1 MRGVSY
7 DYTFMLPD
15 KTYLSFTGQSM
26 PELLANVKKLTKTHY
41 ELDFKISRDTV
52 YNIIHRPD
60 VAHKFYASKISIKN
74 IIRPVKKEPATQ
86 QSGSVSNEVTL
97 EANTLPTPTNTTQ
110 SSQNTEPTTQIATS
124 AQDIN

>member
-15 KTYLSFTGQSM
+15 KTYLSFTDQSM
-26 PELLANVKKLTKTHY
+26 PELLANVKRLTKTHY
-41 ELDFKISRDTV
+41 DLDFKISRDTV

-74 IIRPVKKEPATQ
+74 IIRPVKKEPIAQQSVPVPIEATQ
-86 QSGSVSNEVTL
+86 T
-97 EANTLPTPTNTTQ
+97 TNTTHATINTTHP
-110 SSQNTEPTTQIATS
+110 SQKTEPTTQIATS
-124 AQDIN
+124 AQDAN

>member
-15 KTYLSFTGQSM
+15 KTYLSFTDQSM

-41 ELDFKISRDTV
+41 DLDFKISRDTV

-74 IIRPVKKEPATQ
+74 IIRPVKKDHTAQQSTPVPNNATQ
-86 QSGSVSNEVTL
+86 
-97 EANTLPTPTNTTQ
+97 APNTTH
-110 SSQNTEPTTQIATS
+110 P
-124 AQDIN
+124 AQDVN

>member
-15 KTYLSFTGQSM
+15 KTYLSFTDQSM

-41 ELDFKISRDTV
+41 DLDFKISRDTV

-74 IIRPVKKEPATQ
+74 IIRPVKKEPVAQQHAT
-86 QSGSVSNEVTL
+86 VSTEATL
-97 EANTLPTPTNTTQ
+97 ATNTLPTPTNTTQ
-110 SSQNTEPTTQIATS
+110 SSQNTEPTTQITTT
-124 AQDIN
+124 AQDVN

>member
-15 KTYLSFTGQSM
+15 KTYLSFTDQSM
-26 PELLANVKKLTKTHY
+26 PELLANVKRLTKTHY
-41 ELDFKISRDTV
+41 DLDFKISRDTV

-74 IIRPVKKEPATQ
+74 IIRPVKKEPVAQQPVSVSSEATQ
-86 QSGSVSNEVTL
+86 AT
-97 EANTLPTPTNTTQ
+97 NTAPIPTNTPQT
-110 SSQNTEPTTQIATS
+110 SQKTEPTTQIATS
-124 AQDIN
+124 AQDAN

>member
-15 KTYLSFTGQSM
+15 KTYLNFTDQSM

-41 ELDFKISRDTV
+41 DLDFKISRDTV

-74 IIRPVKKEPATQ
+74 IIRPVKKEPIAQQPVPVSTEATLA
-86 QSGSVSNEVTL
+86 T
-97 EANTLPTPTNTTQ
+97 NTASTPTNTTQ
-110 SSQNTEPTTQIATS
+110 PSQNTEPTTQIATS
-124 AQDIN
+124 AQDVN

>member
-15 KTYLSFTGQSM
+15 KTYLSFTDQSM

-74 IIRPVKKEPATQ
+74 IIRIKKDVNYIL
-86 QSGSVSNEVTL
+86 SYIFLFFIIIVIYLSNYNFYTIKKL
-97 EANTLPTPTNTTQ
+97 NFNLFN
-110 SSQNTEPTTQIATS
+110 I
-124 AQDIN
+124 ILFII

>member
-15 KTYLSFTGQSM
+15 KTYLSFTDQSM
-26 PELLANVKKLTKTHY
+26 PELLANIRKLTKTHY
-41 ELDFKISRDTV
+41 DLDFKISRDTV

-74 IIRPVKKEPATQ
+74 IIRPVKKEPISQQQAPVPTEATQ
-86 QSGSVSNEVTL
+86 
-97 EANTLPTPTNTTQ
+97 ATNITHT
-110 SSQNTEPTTQIATS
+110 STQIAIS
-124 AQDIN
+124 AQDAN